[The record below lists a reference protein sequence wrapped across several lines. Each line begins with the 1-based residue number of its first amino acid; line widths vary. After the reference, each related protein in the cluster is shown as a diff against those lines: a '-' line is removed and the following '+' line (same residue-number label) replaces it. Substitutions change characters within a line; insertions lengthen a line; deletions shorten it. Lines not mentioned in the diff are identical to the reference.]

1 MSTRQNGETE
11 LPDSA
16 EKAAEPQNN
25 TEKTADPKDSGML
38 GEIVRYL
45 IVGGLT
51 TVVSLSVYYG
61 CVLTFLDPKNPL
73 QLQAANIISW
83 IAAVTFAF
91 FANRIFVFRS
101 RGAGVLREA
110 GAFYLARVGTLLMD
124 MCIMFVGVT
133 LMGYSDKVMKLIVQ
147 VVVTIA
153 NYIFSKLFVFRK

>member
-61 CVLTFLDPKNPL
+61 CVLTFLDPENPL

-133 LMGYSDKVMKLIVQ
+133 LMGYSDKVMKLVVQ

-153 NYIFSKLFVFRK
+153 NYVFSKLFVFRK

>member
-1 MSTRQNGETE
+1 MKAQQ
-11 LPDSA
+11 DIA
-16 EKAAEPQNN
+16 EKAAEQQDIA
-25 TEKTADPKDSGML
+25 EKAAEQQDGGML

-61 CVLTFLDPKNPL
+61 CVLTFLDPENPL

-124 MCIMFVGVT
+124 MCIMDTHSLGLPGTSASAHSVSGRKA
-133 LMGYSDKVMKLIVQ
+133 LRIRKM
-147 VVVTIA
+147 IA
-153 NYIFSKLFVFRK
+153 LCRLKSR

>member
-1 MSTRQNGETE
+1 MNNGKNGEAE
-11 LPDSA
+11 LQGA
-16 EKAAEPQNN
+16 ERA
-25 TEKTADPKDSGML
+25 ADPKDSGML

-51 TVVSLSVYYG
+51 TVVSLGAYYG
-61 CVLTFLDPKNPL
+61 CVLTFLDPKDPL

-124 MCIMFVGVT
+124 MAIMFIGVT
-133 LMGYSDKVMKLIVQ
+133 LMGYSDKVMKLVVQ

-153 NYIFSKLFVFRK
+153 NYVFSKLFVFRK

>member
-73 QLQAANIISW
+73 QLQTANIISW